1 MLLVFV
7 VFFVFVS
14 ILTVAGSGYYGIE
27 SPLPYTRNLNLTF
40 FSSLSVE
47 VKINRL
53 TIV

>member
-7 VFFVFVS
+7 AFFS

-27 SPLPYTRNLNLTF
+27 SPLPNTHNLNLIF

-47 VKINRL
+47 VEINL
-53 TIV
+53 LAIV

>member
-7 VFFVFVS
+7 AFFFS

-27 SPLPYTRNLNLTF
+27 SPLLYTRNL
-40 FSSLSVE
+40 SSLSVE